1 MHYYMRNFKWVNQMR
16 YSTNYGA
23 KNELFNNRKID
34 NYITNLIKNEN
45 EDLME
50 NEIQNEI
57 QNEIKN
63 EFKNQF
69 DSRLII
75 KNNGEIEYK

>member
-1 MHYYMRNFKWVNQMR
+1 MRDFKWVNQMR
-16 YSTNYGA
+16 YSTNYCS
-23 KNELFNNRKID
+23 KNGLLNNRKID
-34 NYITNLIKNEN
+34 NYIINLIKNEN
-45 EDLME
+45 EDLIE

-57 QNEIKN
+57 QN